1 MVASWLVSMHS
12 FVDVFRL
19 SLLYTARLNKQI
31 ETRNWRR
38 INHLKSFI
46 GAIPV
51 KCAKLNGKIISY
63 PILFQSIYSF
73 LIPIVGIVIFYLM
86 EREMTI

>member
-31 ETRNWRR
+31 ETRNRR
-38 INHLKSFI
+38 R
-46 GAIPV
+46 
-51 KCAKLNGKIISY
+51 Y
-63 PILFQSIYSF
+63 
-73 LIPIVGIVIFYLM
+73 
-86 EREMTI
+86 